1 MTNDTAG
8 FQGRSTEG
16 CTGNRVSETQQLAWG
31 QTSQGLQQ
39 SWAEMEFLGKKN
51 DHRGP
56 RTHRVLITGVI
67 TSLAVQGMP
76 RRTTA
81 NWRKFP

>member
-1 MTNDTAG
+1 M
-8 FQGRSTEG
+8 
-16 CTGNRVSETQQLAWG
+16 SETQQLAQS

-39 SWAEMEFLGKKN
+39 SWAKMEFLGKIN
-51 DHRGP
+51 DHRGLRTP
-56 RTHRVLITGVI
+56 RVPITGVI

-81 NWRKFP
+81 NIGITLG